1 VDTSNPNAR
10 GVSAAP
16 SVRRRRIQVRERR
29 DVTTDG
35 RVVATTA
42 VHSLMTTNTD
52 SRTDVDDWRQVL
64 VRDPVMADLVET
76 HGPIELTP
84 ADDAFQRLC
93 VSIVNQQLSTASAN
107 AIRERVFALFDGDEG
122 LTPERLLA
130 ADTDALREAGLSRTK
145 VDYLRNT
152 AAAFRDRDLS
162 RERLGSLSNEAVV
175 DELTVIKG
183 IGEWT
188 AEMFLI
194 FALGREDVLPLG
206 DLAIRR
212 GLATLYGVDE
222 REEMR
227 TVAEPWRPYR
237 SYGTLY
243 VWRSYES

>member
-1 VDTSNPNAR
+1 
-10 GVSAAP
+10 
-16 SVRRRRIQVRERR
+16 
-29 DVTTDG
+29 
-35 RVVATTA
+35 
-42 VHSLMTTNTD
+42 
-52 SRTDVDDWRQVL
+52 
-64 VRDPVMADLVET
+64 MADLVET
-76 HGPIELTP
+76 HGPVELTP

-152 AAAFRDRDLS
+152 AEAFRDRDLS

-175 DELTVIKG
+175 DELTEIKG
-183 IGEWT
+183 IGEWS

-212 GLATLYGVDE
+212 GLATLYDVED